1 MADNE
6 TVFFVDCSRI
16 FDGENSTTFTEMWH
30 FSDFGHEKLAEV
42 LAPQIRKAL
51 DLPSSTTLAQ

>member
-1 MADNE
+1 
-6 TVFFVDCSRI
+6 
-16 FDGENSTTFTEMWH
+16 MWH